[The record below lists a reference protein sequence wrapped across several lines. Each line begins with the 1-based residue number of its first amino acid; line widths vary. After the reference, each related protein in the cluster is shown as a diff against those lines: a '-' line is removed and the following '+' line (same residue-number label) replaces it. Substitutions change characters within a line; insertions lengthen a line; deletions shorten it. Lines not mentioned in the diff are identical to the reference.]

1 MGGPHAP
8 ERRSAHT
15 PNSECG
21 CASPSRQPARPL
33 AKTRR
38 DGHRCDF
45 SWWTRWSSLVPA
57 WRQSRGMTA
66 QDKRLAVP
74 GAVGIV
80 HGQVVHRQRV
90 CLAPV
95 GLGGQPHRCDNRVVA
110 NLANVSAGAPKPDRD
125 EGAALADVGR
135 QVSATGAME
144 AAGPTRRL
152 QAPAKQR
159 ATASSRGRGTA
170 GLCKAGHQA
179 PAVSET
185 ADPCCAPTMSGQRRP
200 PAGGPVPRSVG
211 AAATTPCAPRPQ
223 RSKAPR
229 PEEGSAHQ
237 RSSDVGRTP
246 SSQGVTAPGAT
257 KGQHR
262 HPPQ

>member
-1 MGGPHAP
+1 
-8 ERRSAHT
+8 
-15 PNSECG
+15 
-21 CASPSRQPARPL
+21 
-33 AKTRR
+33 
-38 DGHRCDF
+38 
-45 SWWTRWSSLVPA
+45 
-57 WRQSRGMTA
+57 MTA

-95 GLGGQPHRCDNRVVA
+95 GLGGQPHRCDNSVVA

-125 EGAALADVGR
+125 ERAALADVGR

-144 AAGPTRRL
+144 AVGPTRRL

-185 ADPCCAPTMSGQRRP
+185 ADPCCTPTMSGQRRP
-200 PAGGPVPRSVG
+200 PAGGPVPRRLVD
-211 AAATTPCAPRPQ
+211 
-223 RSKAPR
+223 
-229 PEEGSAHQ
+229 SAMNNSPAC
-237 RSSDVGRTP
+237 R
-246 SSQGVTAPGAT
+246 
-257 KGQHR
+257 
-262 HPPQ
+262 